1 MEGSG
6 NGTLLVT
13 VTNTTLH
20 EIQKY
25 TTPFAFEHK
34 YMWGA
39 FIQHIS
45 FLEWISGCGM
55 LYVLKSG
62 CTNYGF
68 TSQMTI
74 RTSGVKVMAAILD
87 YSTMFIE
94 YKHPCCF
101 SINTPYVKSLYDGW
115 TSRIACREEGQEW
128 MRSTK
133 WDHKQ
138 GVYTRAPKKKKICMK
153 MEIDESMGEVSLI

>member
-45 FLEWISGCGM
+45 FLE
-55 LYVLKSG
+55 
-62 CTNYGF
+62 
-68 TSQMTI
+68 
-74 RTSGVKVMAAILD
+74 
-87 YSTMFIE
+87 
-94 YKHPCCF
+94 
-101 SINTPYVKSLYDGW
+101 
-115 TSRIACREEGQEW
+115 
-128 MRSTK
+128 
-133 WDHKQ
+133 
-138 GVYTRAPKKKKICMK
+138 
-153 MEIDESMGEVSLI
+153 